1 LARPSVNR
9 TPSLECWQLDG
20 IAQNMKK
27 SPDLVL
33 VLVLVFVVGALMTG
47 VSQTDVQFTALV
59 QQVFNS

>member
-1 LARPSVNR
+1 
-9 TPSLECWQLDG
+9 
-20 IAQNMKK
+20 MKK

-33 VLVLVFVVGALMTG
+33 VLVLVFVVGAIMTG